1 MDRTIDLN
9 EFMEQLDDV
18 QTLALNIAK
27 EHLGSSFDITKSN
40 AFIDYLKSKKN

>member
-9 EFMEQLDDV
+9 EFMQQLDDI
-18 QTLALNIAK
+18 QILALNIAK

-40 AFIDYLKSKKN
+40 AFIDYLKLK

>member
-9 EFMEQLDDV
+9 AFMEQLNDT
-18 QTLALNIAK
+18 QILALNIAK

-40 AFIDYLKSKKN
+40 AFIDYLKSKK